1 MTKHNWRIDFSMAV
15 SEYPRVIPAYAA
27 RSNLQD
33 LITGVA
39 FVTAAVAMT
48 AQVDFLN

>member
-1 MTKHNWRIDFSMAV
+1 MTKYNWRIDFSMAI
-15 SEYPRVIPAYAA
+15 SEYPRIIPTNAA

-39 FVTAAVAMT
+39 FVIAAVAMT